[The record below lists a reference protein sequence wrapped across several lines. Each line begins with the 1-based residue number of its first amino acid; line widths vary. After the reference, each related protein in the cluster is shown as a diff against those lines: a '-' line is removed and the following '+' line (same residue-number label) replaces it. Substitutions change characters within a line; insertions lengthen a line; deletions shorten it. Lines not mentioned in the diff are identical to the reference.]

1 MKRIL
6 TLARIDFKLIFRDSS
21 LRSFLVL
28 PIILFALMI
37 WGVPALV
44 EKHPSLTAYLPIIL
58 AGFVIENT
66 QLFCFISSMIWI
78 DEKEMGVAKAYGIVP
93 LSKIQFILSR
103 LLFPFLITVLLNVL
117 LLEVQDFYEISI
129 LHIWLIA
136 ILTGLIVPIYAL
148 TINAIV
154 DNRMQGMVY
163 IKALNMLIIL
173 PITAFFIPAPFQH
186 IFALLPS
193 HWVFQAVNQTLL
205 QTMNTWSFIIGF
217 GLMWI
222 LIILSSKFFWRKHFY

>member
-28 PIILFALMI
+28 PLILFALMI

-78 DEKEMGVAKAYGIVP
+78 DEKKRV
-93 LSKIQFILSR
+93 
-103 LLFPFLITVLLNVL
+103 
-117 LLEVQDFYEISI
+117 
-129 LHIWLIA
+129 
-136 ILTGLIVPIYAL
+136 
-148 TINAIV
+148 
-154 DNRMQGMVY
+154 
-163 IKALNMLIIL
+163 
-173 PITAFFIPAPFQH
+173 
-186 IFALLPS
+186 
-193 HWVFQAVNQTLL
+193 
-205 QTMNTWSFIIGF
+205 
-217 GLMWI
+217 
-222 LIILSSKFFWRKHFY
+222 